1 MVSRKRILC
10 LLGLFICVN
19 LILLFSVP
27 SLNFTADEKLT
38 KENTSIPIKNNP
50 RISTGNNYDSI
61 DEILDAK
68 IINYST
74 YGYFPQNYQP
84 SLQATYYGL
93 YILDEIGRLST
104 INQTEITNFLMSHY
118 DQSSNIFMD
127 DYSRRYL
134 DIDISKTFYP
144 LTSVLEINCYAILS
158 LSILGRLDL
167 INTQDAINFFW
178 SCYNPSTS
186 GFVGQP
192 YNFILPDHFKLS
204 TMDNTYFAIKTLD
217 LLMSNWNGY
226 LTEKND
232 LIQYMINLQ
241 EIDPFYWYFGGFLN
255 DEDLGLDT
263 IAIFEPNLL
272 SSYYSI
278 ASLDVFNAIS
288 SININNF
295 HQYLEGLYDSG
306 SDSFQMA
313 YFLLKQN
320 YGNLVGTSLGL
331 ILSDLTSLSGI
342 DRSGVVNFI
351 LTNRNS
357 KGIWNYSTDY
367 TYSELIDT
375 FQVVRSLS
383 EAGELSQLTVGEK
396 DTIATSI
403 TLFFMYE
410 GFSLLSQDYTS
421 INLLYG
427 LVNAFDINNRIL
439 DLDFQ
444 YLYSDIEQS
453 CLYKL
458 IVDCEGFVAGLVFD
472 ESYLGYRSFPIEYYL
487 SGNQQYVQEA
497 EKILMSH
504 ESTFMALDVFNKISK
519 LDEFEIAHDLDTF
532 ISSIID
538 SQFLEAGYSNYGGF
552 LPFLTFT
559 KGSIPYQNEK
569 IFIDYSYYAIMVLEL
584 LSEYLGY
591 GNITSLAFDVNTL
604 STYIHNKIIDDV
616 NHLYFDS
623 GYSRPEIWIQDTYYA
638 AYILRSIGQFDLD
651 TVKIKN
657 FVQDNINYSN
667 IKSVY
672 YSYKIGKLL
681 ANNIT
686 LNYDLIYELIGNLY
700 SEENFGYFQTT
711 EQKRLD
717 PEILYWVSEMI
728 ENDLKYS
735 TTSIEIVSLLDCIF
749 LSSGNNLTFVINS
762 TYGGDYELR
771 INGTLIDTSTFTTG
785 VTTFVYFLD
794 EFTDE
799 IGEHSVY
806 INTTTIEGT
815 AADITSSFYVFSTS
829 ETMVQ
834 ILSLNNYEF
843 MTTGNL
849 IRFILSSDF
858 PDWHNFTIDGVEV
871 SSGGFTDNQLFSISI
886 DGYDVGDH
894 DIYIEARGLDQK
906 EGYAS
911 VVFTVYS
918 TSETIITLHSINNF
932 LYNSTG
938 NYVNFSIS
946 SDFPEWYTVEVDGI
960 LIEEGPYISD
970 TIILFSLDGISSG
983 LHTLNL
989 WANSTDKKETSLNVQ
1004 FSIFSNSFIEI
1015 EIRSLDN
1022 YEFKTL
1028 GNVVRFFINTS
1039 FPDIYE
1045 FYIDQILLNSG
1056 PYNHSG
1062 HEFTFSI
1069 DGHLVGEHN
1078 ISIRVNSTDGKEAYC
1093 ITSFTVY
1100 SLSNT
1105 IVSIGELLDY
1115 EFQTNGHFVQFNIT
1129 SFYPDYYTI
1138 FIDGKKMYED
1148 DYVSGLY
1155 YFFSIDGYEVGVYS
1169 LFIWAIGE
1177 DGKVGMA
1184 SGEFSVYSNS
1194 TTVITVNKIPS
1205 YEFMTEGNFINFSI
1219 SSEFTGIYNLTIN
1232 NFLISKDNYSIDDIV
1247 LISSD
1252 GYSVGDHLVI
1262 IKAKSIDGKV
1272 AHFETT
1278 FSVYSTSSTLI
1289 TIHALDDYLLNSTN
1303 NYLNF
1308 SIYSKY
1314 PDYYELW
1321 IDGVLINS
1329 DNFSKDQYILYSLD
1343 YLTSILGNHTVYIYA
1358 MGLDGKEAEISDMFI
1373 VYEMIEEP
1381 DDPII
1386 LEPPVPTPTETI
1398 FLPIMPLGILILIPG
1413 TIIFYTY
1420 KLEHKKKTK

>member
-1 MVSRKRILC
+1 MVSRNRRTLC
-10 LLGLFICVN
+10 LLGLFISVN
-19 LILLFSVP
+19 LILFFSIP
-27 SLNFTADEKLT
+27 SLNFSIDEKLT

-50 RISTGNNYDSI
+50 MIPVGNNYNSI

-74 YGYFPQNYQP
+74 YGYFPQKYSP
-84 SLQATYYGL
+84 SLQASYYAL
-93 YILDEIGRLST
+93 YILNAIGKIST
-104 INQTEITNFLMSHY
+104 INQTKLVNFIMSHY
-118 DQSSNIFMD
+118 DASSNRFMD

-134 DIDISKTFYP
+134 DINISKTFYP
-144 LTSVLEINCYAILS
+144 LTSVLEDYCYAILS

-167 INTQDAINFFW
+167 INTQYAINFLW

-186 GFVGQP
+186 GFIGQP

-217 LLMSNWNGY
+217 LLMPNWNGY
-226 LTEKND
+226 QTEKNE
-232 LIQYMINLQ
+232 LIQFIMDLQ
-241 EIDPFYWYFGGFLN
+241 EWDPFFWYFGGFLN
-255 DEDLGLDT
+255 DKDLGLDT
-263 IAIFEPNLL
+263 VAIFEPNLL

-278 ASLDVFNAIS
+278 ASLEVFNAIN
-288 SININNF
+288 SIHINNF

-320 YGNLVGTSLGL
+320 YGNIVGTSLGL
-331 ILSDLTSLSGI
+331 ILSDLTSYTTI
-342 DRSGVVNFI
+342 DRTGVINFI
-351 LTNRNS
+351 LTNRNY
-357 KGIWNYSTDY
+357 KGIWNYSTEY

-375 FQVVRSLS
+375 FQVIRSIS
-383 EAGELSQLTVGEK
+383 EAGGLSQLTALEK
-396 DTIATSI
+396 DTIASSMS
-403 TLFFMYE
+403 LFFTYG

-421 INLLYG
+421 INLLYS
-427 LVNAFDINNRIL
+427 LINSFDINNRL
-439 DLDFQ
+439 PDLDFQ
-444 YLYSDIEQS
+444 YLYSVIEQS
-453 CLYKL
+453 CLYKS

-504 ESTFMALDVFNKISK
+504 ESTFMALNTLNMISK
-519 LDEFEIAHDLDTF
+519 LDEFEIAHDLDIF

-538 SQFLEAGYSNYGGF
+538 SQYLEAGYSNYGGF

-569 IFIDYSYYAIMVLEL
+569 IFIDYSYYAIKVLEL
-584 LSEYLGY
+584 LTEYLGY
-591 GNITSLAFDVNTL
+591 GNISSLSFDVNAL
-604 STYIHNKIIDDV
+604 STYIQNEIVDDG
-616 NHLYFDS
+616 NHLYFDP
-623 GYSRPEIWIQDTYYA
+623 GYSRPEIWIENTYYA
-638 AYILRSIGQFDLD
+638 AYILRSVGQFDLN

-657 FVQDNINYSN
+657 FIQDNINYSN
-667 IKSVY
+667 IRSVY
-672 YSYKIGKLL
+672 YSYKIAKLL
-681 ANNIT
+681 ANNIS
-686 LNYDLIYELIGNLY
+686 LNYDLIYELIGGMY
-700 SEENFGYFQTT
+700 SKENYDYFQTT
-711 EQKRLD
+711 EKRRLD
-717 PEILYWVSEMI
+717 PEILYWVSDMI

-735 TTSIEIVSLLDCIF
+735 TTSIEIISLLDCIF
-749 LSSGNNLTFVINS
+749 LSTGNNLTFVINS

-785 VTTFVYFLD
+785 VTTFVYSLD

-799 IGEHSVY
+799 IGEHIIY

-815 AADITSSFYVFSTS
+815 VAETTSSFYVFSTS

-834 ILSLNNYEF
+834 ILSLDNYEF

-849 IRFILSSDF
+849 IRFILSSDY
-858 PDWHNFTIDGVEV
+858 PDWYNFTIDGNEV

-886 DGYDVGDH
+886 DIYDVGDH
-894 DIYIEARGLDQK
+894 NVYIEARGLDGK
-906 EGYAS
+906 EGHAS
-911 VVFTVYS
+911 AVFTVYS
-918 TSETIITLHSINNF
+918 TSETIITLYSIDNF

-938 NYVNFSIS
+938 NYANFSIS
-946 SDFPEWYTVEVDGI
+946 SDFPEWYIVEVDGI
-960 LIEEGPYISD
+960 LIEEGPYISEE
-970 TIILFSLDGISSG
+970 IILCLLDGFGSG

-1015 EIRSLDN
+1015 EIRVLDN
-1022 YEFKTL
+1022 YEFKTS
-1028 GNVVRFFINTS
+1028 GNIIRFFINTS

-1045 FYIDQILLNSG
+1045 FYINQILLYSDT
-1056 PYNHSG
+1056 YNHSG
-1062 HEFTFSI
+1062 QEFIFSI
-1069 DGHLVGEHN
+1069 DGYLIGEHN
-1078 ISIRVNSTDGKEAYC
+1078 ISIRVNSTDGKEAHC

-1100 SLSNT
+1100 SLSST
-1105 IVSIGELLDY
+1105 IIGIGELLDY

-1129 SFYPDYYTI
+1129 SLYPDYYTI
-1138 FIDGKKMYED
+1138 FIDGKKVYED

-1155 YFFSIDGYEVGVYS
+1155 YFFSIGGYEVGVHS
-1169 LFIWAIGE
+1169 LLIWAIGE
-1177 DGKVGMA
+1177 DDKVGMA
-1184 SGEFSVYSNS
+1184 SGEFNVYSNS

-1205 YEFMTEGNFINFSI
+1205 YEFMTVGNFINFSI
-1219 SSEFTGIYNLTIN
+1219 NSEYPGIYNLTIDN
-1232 NFLISKDNYSIDDIV
+1232 LLVDRDNYSIDDIV

-1272 AHFETT
+1272 ARYETT

-1289 TIHALDDYLLNSTN
+1289 TIHALGDYLLNSTN

-1308 SIYSKY
+1308 SICSKY

-1321 IDGVLINS
+1321 IDGGLINS
-1329 DNFSKDQYILYSLD
+1329 DNFSMDYFILYSLD
-1343 YLTSILGNHTVYIYA
+1343 SFTSVSGNHIIYIYA
-1358 MGLDGKEAEISDMFI
+1358 IGLDGKEAEVSEMFV
-1373 VYEMIEEP
+1373 VYEIIEEP

-1386 LEPPVPTPTETI
+1386 QDLAAPTETI
-1398 FLPIMPLGILILIPG
+1398 FLLIMPLGMLILIPG

-1420 KLEHKKKTK
+1420 KLEHNKKPK